1 MDQTFLTELNI
12 VNVRHL
18 HNIKIPL
25 SRTRRKHLILTGKN
39 GSGKTSV
46 LAAMVTFLKYMI
58 SDDFQVDDS
67 RARIAEL
74 KDRLRSVS
82 GDLREQTLREIKS
95 IEMNARRRWDDGCV
109 ATANQHARLQEKY
122 KQGQFILACYRDDR
136 RMDIDPYKDIVKMDL
151 KQVYDIEA
159 HPAKNIG
166 KYLANLK
173 FAQAFAK
180 LEGDSRRDEE
190 IQAWF
195 DTFERRLAKIY
206 RDEALELKFDPRS
219 YQFTINIPGRLPFGL
234 DCMSMGYAAIFD
246 IVGDLMMRMDSQRS
260 YNLEGIVLIDEV
272 ETHLHVQLQREV
284 MPMLTELFPNIQ
296 FILTSHS
303 PFVLNSTQNAVVFDL
318 ESREPAGVDMTMLP
332 YEGIVEGHFETDNM
346 SRILRDKF
354 EDYKAQFTLPPAER
368 DMDRIRSLEDELEQV
383 PTFLALNFKAQFE
396 EFRLNVGR

>member
-1 MDQTFLTELNI
+1 MDHTFLTELNI

-25 SRTRRKHLILTGKN
+25 SRSQRKHLILTGKN

-46 LAAMVTFLKYMI
+46 LTSMVAFLKYMV
-58 SDDFQVDDS
+58 SDAFQEDTS
-67 RARIAEL
+67 RSQIAAL
-74 KDRLRSVS
+74 KDRLR
-82 GDLREQTLREIKS
+82 GETGKKREQTLRDIKA

-109 ATANQHARLQEKY
+109 AVANHYSRLREKY
-122 KQGQFILACYRDDR
+122 KQGQFILAYYRDDR

-173 FAQAFAK
+173 IDRALALADNEQARA
-180 LEGDSRRDEE
+180 DE
-190 IQAWF
+190 IDAWF
-195 DTFERRLAKIY
+195 QTFQNRLAQIY
-206 RDEALELKFDPRS
+206 RTNELSLNFDS
-219 YQFTINIPGRLPFGL
+219 KTYQFTIESPGRQPFGL

-246 IVGDLMMRMDSQRS
+246 IVGDLMMRMDSQRN

-272 ETHLHVQLQREV
+272 ETHLHVELQREV

-303 PFVLNSTQNAVVFDL
+303 PFVLNSTENAVVFDL
-318 ESREPAGVDMTMLP
+318 ETRVSSSLDMTMLP
-332 YEGIVEGHFETDNM
+332 YEAIVEGHFEVDNL
-346 SRILRDKF
+346 SWILRMKF
-354 EDYKAQFTLPPAER
+354 EEYKAQVSLPPDER
-368 DMDRIRSLEDELEQV
+368 DVDKLRSLKEELELV
-383 PTFLALNFKAQFE
+383 PTFLALNFKAQYE
-396 EFRLNVGR
+396 EFNLDMRC